1 MPRVLVVDDEAG
13 VRESMRMLLH
23 DDYTVSL
30 ASGVDEALAVLA
42 IETPDLVILDL
53 VMPGRSG
60 LELLE
65 ELRERNGMPPV
76 VVLSATRA
84 IDSAVAAMKLGAAD
98 FLTKPFD
105 VDALRLKL
113 RQLLKHRALEEEVV
127 RLRDAI
133 AQRDEGSG
141 GHRRDRLGGL
151 LGASQAMREVF
162 RLIERA
168 AESRAPVLLSG
179 ESGTGKE
186 LAARAIHDLGG
197 RRAGPFVAIN
207 CAAIPE
213 TLLESELFGHERGAF
228 TDARERRVGKFE
240 AASGGSLFLD
250 EIGELAPA
258 MQAKLLRALQE
269 QSVDRVGASESIPVD
284 VRVIAATNRDLHR
297 AVEEGRF
304 RSDLFYRVHVL
315 PIALPPLRERRG
327 DIPLLTEAFL
337 ARAAEGRGGE
347 PIRLGDDARQALAG
361 YSWPGNVRELENA
374 LERAVALGEGGVI
387 TAADLPEEIRHGAE
401 TEGLAEAVRNGALD
415 LEAAVARFET
425 RLIREV
431 LVRTGRNQ
439 TRAAKQLG
447 ITRRLLKL
455 KMDRYAL

>member
-13 VRESMRMLLH
+13 VRESLRMLLR
-23 DDYTVSL
+23 DDFTVSL
-30 ASGVDEALAVLA
+30 ASGVDEALEGLD
-42 IETPDLVILDL
+42 IESPDLVILDL

-65 ELRERNGMPPV
+65 EIRERSGMPPV
-76 VVLSATRA
+76 VVLSATRG
-84 IDSAVAAMKLGAAD
+84 IENAVAAMKLGAAD

-105 VDALRLKL
+105 ADALRLKL
-113 RQLLKHRALEEEVV
+113 RQLLDRRALEKEVI
-127 RLRDAI
+127 RLREAVARGDASV
-133 AQRDEGSG
+133 GSD
-141 GHRRDRLGGL
+141 RRDRLGRL
-151 LGASQAMREVF
+151 IGASEAMGAVF
-162 RLIERA
+162 GLIERA

-186 LAARAIHDLGG
+186 LAARAIHDLGE
-197 RRAGPFVAIN
+197 RRAGPFIAIN

-213 TLLESELFGHERGAF
+213 ALLESELFGHERGAF
-228 TDARERRVGKFE
+228 TDARERRIGKFE

-258 MQAKLLRALQE
+258 VQAKFLRALQE
-269 QSVDRVGASESIPVD
+269 QSVDRVGSSESIPVD
-284 VRVIAATNRDLHR
+284 VRVIAATNRDLRR

-315 PIALPPLRERRG
+315 PIALPPLRERRE
-327 DIPLLTEAFL
+327 DIPLLAGAFL
-337 ARAAEGRGGE
+337 ARSAEGLGCD
-347 PIRLGDDARQALAG
+347 PIRLSDDARRALTS

-374 LERAVALGEGGVI
+374 LERAVTLGEGGII
-387 TAADLPEEIRHGAE
+387 TAADLPEEIRSGAE
-401 TEGLAEAVRNGALD
+401 TESLTEAVRSGALD

-431 LVRTGRNQ
+431 LERTGRNQ
-439 TRAAKQLG
+439 TRAW
-447 ITRRLLKL
+447 REP
-455 KMDRYAL
+455 